1 MTVEAEVL
9 PPLSQG
15 LEPIERINTDP
26 ESVLLKTEVRQAVV
40 ARVRELSAVANP
52 DVSTAKGRELIRSSA
67 MSVTRAKAA
76 IDKGRLRL
84 TETYRA
90 RVATINQAGKELT
103 TELELIA
110 NEVRAPLTKYE
121 EEEEARAERSAQ
133 MMAWLR
139 NAALVT
145 INDTAETVKAR
156 GGEAFRIEVT
166 AELFG
171 RDAKD
176 VQDLKDQ
183 AVAALRAALDR
194 LKREEADKAEL
205 EALRRQKAERESAE
219 QARLAEE
226 QRQREE
232 AEAEERRRREA
243 EEARAAEARRVAEAA
258 EEARREVERQAQAEI
273 DAANARAREAEER
286 AAAIERERK
295 AAEEAEAAR
304 VAAEQAEQARRERN
318 AAHRRNIMG
327 QIKADLMTAA
337 GLTEEQA
344 TMAVKAMVK
353 GAVRHVMVTF

>member
-9 PPLSQG
+9 PPLSQS
-15 LEPIERINTDP
+15 LEPIERINSDP
-26 ESVLLKTEVRQAVV
+26 ESVLLNAEVRQAVV
-40 ARVRELSAVANP
+40 ARVRELSAVADP
-52 DVSTAKGRELIRSSA
+52 DVSTAKGRDLIRA
-67 MSVTRAKAA
+67 AAASVSRAKAA

-90 RVATINQAGKELT
+90 RVATINQAGKELVA
-103 TELELIA
+103 ELELIA
-110 NEVRAPLTKYE
+110 DEVRAPLTKYE
-121 EEEEARAERSAQ
+121 QEEKARAERSAQ

-156 GGEAFRIEVT
+156 GSEAFRLEVT
-166 AELFG
+166 PELYG
-171 RDAKD
+171 RDAKE

-183 AVAALRAALDR
+183 AVATLRAALER
-194 LKREEADKAEL
+194 LKREEAEKAEL
-205 EALRRQKAERESAE
+205 EELRRKNAEREAAE

-226 QRQREE
+226 QRKREE

-258 EEARREVERQAQAEI
+258 EEARREAERQAQSEI
-273 DAANARAREAEER
+273 EAANARAREAEER
-286 AAAIERERK
+286 AAAIERERR

-304 VAAEQAEQARRERN
+304 VAEEQAEQARRERN
-318 AAHRRNIMG
+318 AAHRRTIMG
-327 QIKADLMTAA
+327 QIKADLITAA

-353 GAVRHVMVTF
+353 GTVRHVQVTF